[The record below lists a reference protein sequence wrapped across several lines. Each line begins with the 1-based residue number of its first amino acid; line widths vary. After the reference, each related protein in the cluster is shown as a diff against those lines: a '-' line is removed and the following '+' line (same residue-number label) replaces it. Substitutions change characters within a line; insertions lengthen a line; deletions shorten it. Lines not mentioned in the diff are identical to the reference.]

1 MLTEIVMAVFM
12 ESKEHQLCS
21 SVPAQPSGLARP
33 SVLVGLIGA
42 GIQASRSPRLHEQ
55 EAGELGVRCLYQLID
70 IQKLGLGV
78 EALPRLLDA
87 AQWMGFAG
95 VNVTHPCKQ
104 AVIPLLDVLTE
115 DAAAIGAVNTVVF
128 DGGKRVGHNTD
139 WRGFAES
146 FMRELADLRRE
157 VVVLLGGGGAGAA
170 VAYAAMTLGAR
181 RLAIYD
187 LDIERAGRL
196 ADNLCR
202 RFGPGSAA
210 PITDLAAEMA
220 VADGLIQATPVGMVG
235 HPGMPLPPE
244 LLRADVWVAEVVY
257 FPLETELLRRARAL
271 GCRVMDGGGMAA
283 FQAAEA
289 LRLFTRL
296 VPDRERM
303 MRHFEAMNASA
314 LE

>member
-12 ESKEHQLCS
+12 ESTEHQHR
-21 SVPAQPSGLARP
+21 RP
-33 SVLVGLIGA
+33 VLVGLIGA

-55 EAGELGVRCLYQLID
+55 EAGELGVKYLYQLID
-70 IQKLGLGV
+70 IQKLGVGV
-78 EALPRLLDA
+78 EALPRLLNA

-104 AVIPLLDVLTE
+104 AVIPLLDALSE

-146 FMRELADLRRE
+146 FMRGMADLRRE
-157 VVVLLGGGGAGAA
+157 VVAVLGGGGAGAA

-187 LDIERAGRL
+187 IDRDRAAQL
-196 ADNLCR
+196 SDNICR
-202 RFGPGSAA
+202 RFGPGRAA
-210 PITDLAAEMA
+210 AVTDLAAEMT
-220 VADGLIQATPVGMVG
+220 VADGLIQATPVGMAG
-235 HPGMPLPPE
+235 HSGLPLPPE
-244 LLRADVWVAEVVY
+244 LLRSDLWVAEVVY
-257 FPLETELLRRARAL
+257 FPLETELLRSARAL
-271 GCRVMDGGGMAA
+271 GCRVMDGGGMAV

-289 LRLFTRL
+289 LRLFTGL